1 MVPDCD
7 QDCND
12 LDKCLQAVK
21 ERWQT
26 TVPNDDSAP
35 SPVTASV
42 VVLGAFGG
50 RFDQE
55 VAAVHALYAWRGAFH
70 RVVLV
75 GGGNVAELLGAG
87 SRALA
92 PSQHAT
98 MPPKRLSTSPSLSAH
113 CAALPGVHDIWP
125 VAGVEGPTCAL
136 LPLGGPAQW
145 VRTRGLEGDLHGQRL
160 EMGLLVSS
168 SNAIADTAATVN
180 AAAAAAA
187 EGGGGGGGGG
197 GREDGAPVRV
207 ETSDPVVW
215 MTTLHQAD
223 APSRHAPPR

>member
-1 MVPDCD
+1 M
-7 QDCND
+7 
-12 LDKCLQAVK
+12 
-21 ERWQT
+21 
-26 TVPNDDSAP
+26 
-35 SPVTASV
+35 

-87 SRALA
+87 SPAIA
-92 PSQHAT
+92 PSHHAT
-98 MPPKRLSTSPSLSAH
+98 MPPCPLIDHLFLLRLLV
-113 CAALPGVHDIWP
+113 ALLGVHDIWP
-125 VAGVEGPTCAL
+125 VAGVEGPTCAV

-145 VRTRGLEGDLHGQRL
+145 VRTRGLEWDLHGQRL

-168 SNAIADTAATVN
+168 SNAIADTTTAAD
-180 AAAAAAA
+180 AAAA
-187 EGGGGGGGGG
+187 EEGGGG

-207 ETSDPVVW
+207 ETSDPIVW

-223 APSRHAPPR
+223 APSRHVPPR